1 MTCSVAVAAQM
12 CYMGAVG
19 TIGSTAETRRI
30 SVTAVLL
37 IAGIVPETVRLLS
50 TPRNRAA
57 GAPRVEAGRGLAG
70 GDRPLHSPLRHGQQ
84 PGRGAPSGIPDAD
97 SARVVYLWAYLP
109 AAVPEHLFQA
119 ATQVERAAGTAAS
132 LCCRGSGGGVGCC
145 AYEPH
150 QHPPGSTLTHCNAP
164 VKRTSAPR

>member
-1 MTCSVAVAAQM
+1 MGMTCSVAVAAQM

-37 IAGIVPETVRLLS
+37 IAGIVPETVRLQS

-70 GDRPLHSPLRHGQQ
+70 GDRPLHSPLRHRQP
-84 PGRGAPSGIPDAD
+84 PGRGAPSGIPGAD

-119 ATQVERAAGTAAS
+119 ATQVRERQGQSPVFVAAGVGAA
-132 LCCRGSGGGVGCC
+132 
-145 AYEPH
+145 
-150 QHPPGSTLTHCNAP
+150 
-164 VKRTSAPR
+164 